1 MSLVSIS
8 MSGSS
13 DPAQDDLAR
22 RFLALK
28 RAFQRELRHRPTF
41 LQKTLMNAAAMA
53 MAKAELAATDVSITP
68 NDYVRLSNHARQA
81 RAEMFAAFQNKRLD
95 DSAALDQYL
104 DEAAT

>member
-1 MSLVSIS
+1 MSHASIA

-13 DPAQDDLAR
+13 DLAQDELTR

-41 LQKTLMNAAAMA
+41 LQKTLMNTAAMA
-53 MAKAELAATDVSITP
+53 MAKAELAATDTTITP

-81 RAEMFAAFQNKRLD
+81 RAEMFASFQSKKLD
-95 DSAALDQYL
+95 GDDTLDKYL
-104 DEAAT
+104 ELTA